1 MKKLLFILLLISG
14 VASAQYNPTGSKMR
28 FVNGIGLGTKDTTGW
43 TGADTLVMIIGKDS
57 IPYFR
62 YKGYWKPFS
71 IGSSGTFKS
80 AVDSLYNS
88 GYARRDRV
96 KQGLD
101 SLGVV
106 IGAGLYTKINISDT
120 SAMLS
125 PYQKAFSAVKYG
137 DTSGMLLPYSRLQFV
152 NAQLS
157 NKVNVSDTAS
167 MLLPYYRSNVANA
180 ALALKLNISD
190 TASML
195 NPYQR
200 SFSAVKYSDTSS
212 MLNAYKLGII
222 ALNADTATLG
232 ARFSNQTSLA
242 NSKLAIGDTAS
253 MLSPYAKTISL
264 GGYVPYTGATS
275 DLNLGSRNLYV
286 NNVFDGFSS
295 IAASGTQVVLTI
307 ASVPSYLV
315 TGSGGQTIKLPNAT
329 TLSNGAIYVFNNN
342 QSSGAISINNNS
354 NTLVKSVPSGAYL
367 TLELIDNSTAAGSWD
382 GHFQSPSNVSWS
394 TNTFDYAGS
403 ITSATWNG
411 ATIAINR
418 GGTGATT
425 AASAL
430 SNLGGLAISD
440 TATMLGGYKTYY
452 PRAAISAGTGITY
465 NSTTGVITNSSPSS
479 GGTVTSV
486 ATNNGSGITGGTIT
500 GSGTLAIDT
509 VIIAS
514 RLRVQK
520 GIDSLGNVITS
531 GLALKLNISD
541 TASMLS
547 TYARTAA
554 LSNYL
559 PLSGGTLTG
568 ALNGTSASFTS
579 SGRFDGTL
587 LANSSTASTSATT
600 GALVVTGGLGISG
613 STYVRGNFVT
623 NDILMRN
630 ATSLNFYN
638 QGGTLVG
645 SFSHTTGFLT
655 LNYGLAA
662 PSANFNS
669 SGTFLI
675 SQPTSVGSAQ
685 YQAWNNS
692 AGTRRGY
699 FGYGSASVDLLSLV
713 NETGGGL
720 YFGGGATFSS
730 DGTFGFG
737 VGGSTN
743 TILTINGGSSAI
755 AYLKFTTGST
765 LNSQISSFGNALY
778 FGTNG
783 ATTALTLASTGAA
796 TFSSSATASSFIKS
810 GGTSSQ
816 YLMADGSVTTGGGGG
831 ISGSGVA
838 NQLTYWSGTSAVQGS
853 TTLTYNTSGN
863 VGMTISPSLLAA
875 SAIARGVNITSTL
888 TAAANSDVLVG
899 ADFTP
904 TFVNGSF
911 TGVQNFAIRTNN
923 SGINT
928 TYSGVTSGVTPFGLA
943 LSNTTAATSGN
954 VQSSPYLLFLGNNF
968 FSTSRTDSI
977 RIYNSVSGTQGSL
990 VIDQNKITDLTQKQ
1004 NIFQVKQS
1012 TAGTGGDL
1020 SFINS
1025 ISSSVN
1031 TNALNFATQYRI
1043 LTPLTIDAGSLV
1055 VNNSGAAAA
1064 PRGTSFFDVTG
1075 QGNMNSLTINTAGV
1089 LTASSILTV
1098 SSTTQGFLQPR
1109 MTTTQRDAISSPATG
1124 LQVYNTTTNTNDYYN
1139 GSAWTSQVTNSYSLK
1154 SANYTL
1160 VPTDDYI
1167 NVSATATMTLPT
1179 AVGIA
1184 GKRFTITH
1192 VGTISN
1198 TITITTTSSQTFI
1211 NYDGGAST
1219 IVLAAG
1225 QSKTVVSN
1233 GANWFVII

>member
-1 MKKLLFILLLISG
+1 MKKTILFLSFIFFAFISFAQVPAGIASPKSNGFASYGYVKTDSAGIAALRDTLFNPKYSGTWVYWQNAGVDSAFWVFNGKTTGKKWDKITSSISGTGTVSSIATNNASGITGGTITTTGTLSIDTVIIATRPRVKKSIDSVAALIPNVSGYKLIS
-14 VASAQYNPTGSKMR
+14 
-28 FVNGIGLGTKDTTGW
+28 
-43 TGADTLVMIIGKDS
+43 DTLFNNGYTTRNTTKKIADS
-57 IPYFR
+57 ISALIPNVSG
-62 YKGYWKPFS
+62 YKLISDTGFNNGYTTRVRLKQY
-71 IGSSGTFKS
+71 G
-80 AVDSLYNS
+80 DSL
-88 GYARRDRV
+88 A
-96 KQGLD
+96 L
-101 SLGVV
+101 
-106 IGAGLYTKINISDT
+106 TKLNISDT
-120 SAMLS
+120 ANMLS
-125 PYQKAFSAVKYG
+125 
-137 DTSGMLLPYSRLQFV
+137 PYSRLQYV

-157 NKVNVSDTAS
+157 NKVNISDTAG
-167 MLLPYYRSNVANA
+167 MLIPYYRSNVANA

-190 TASML
+190 TA
-195 NPYQR
+195 
-200 SFSAVKYSDTSS
+200 A
-212 MLNAYKLGII
+212 
-222 ALNADTATLG
+222 
-232 ARFSNQTSLA
+232 
-242 NSKLAIGDTAS
+242 

-295 IAASGTQVVLTI
+295 IAASGTQVVLTV

-342 QSSGAISINNNS
+342 QSSGAITINNNS

-367 TLELIDNSTAAGSWD
+367 TLELLDNSTAAGSWD

-411 ATIAINR
+411 ETIAINR

-465 NSTTGVITNSSPSS
+465 NSTTGVITNNSPSS

-547 TYARTAA
+547 TYARTTA

-568 ALNGTSASFTS
+568 ALTGTSFNVGEMTYNSNQIYRNSANEMYVNYSGTGNTILGNGTGNVSINA
-579 SGRFDGTL
+579 GTNPSYRL
-587 LANSSTASTSATT
+587 H
-600 GALVVTGGLGISG
+600 V
-613 STYVRGNFVT
+613 
-623 NDILMRN
+623 
-630 ATSLNFYN
+630 
-638 QGGTLVG
+638 GGTL
-645 SFSHTTGFLT
+645 
-655 LNYGLAA
+655 
-662 PSANFNS
+662 
-669 SGTFLI
+669 
-675 SQPTSVGSAQ
+675 
-685 YQAWNNS
+685 
-692 AGTRRGY
+692 
-699 FGYGSASVDLLSLV
+699 
-713 NETGGGL
+713 
-720 YFGGGATFSS
+720 
-730 DGTFGFG
+730 G
-737 VGGSTN
+737 V
-743 TILTINGGSSAI
+743 
-755 AYLKFTTGST
+755 
-765 LNSQISSFGNALY
+765 
-778 FGTNG
+778 
-783 ATTALTLASTGAA
+783 TGAA
-796 TFSSSATASSFIKS
+796 TFSSNITASSFIKS
-810 GGTSSQ
+810 GGTSTQ
-816 YLMADGSVTTGGGGG
+816 YLMADGSVTTGGGGGGG

-1139 GSAWTSQVTNSYSLK
+1139 GSAWTSQVTSSYSLK

-1179 AVGIA
+1179 AVGIT
-1184 GKRFTITH
+1184 GKRFTITN
-1192 VGTISN
+1192 VGGVSTV
-1198 TITITTTSSQTFI
+1198 ITIGTTSSQSVI
-1211 NYDGGAST
+1211 NYDGGSST
-1219 IVLAAG
+1219 ILIT
-1225 QSKTVVSN
+1225 QNKSITVVSN
-1233 GANWFVII
+1233 GANWFAISGFGGTTL